1 MTRLVVLGDLNL
13 DVFVRDDRARGDKPE
28 IRSAVHARPG
38 GSAGTFAR
46 SAAAHGAAVTF
57 IGAVGK
63 DDIGDLLERSLVN
76 AHVIP
81 HLVRS
86 PLPSGVIVALQRGG
100 EHSMICSRGANDAL
114 SCDSVSLDLLADSDH
129 LHVSGY
135 ALLSA
140 AQWPAVER
148 ALGLARQYGLTVS
161 VDPPPENLI
170 KSFGVGSF
178 LERIPRGTWLF
189 PNESEGRILT
199 DEGTPEAIVDRLAQR
214 ADVGAL
220 TLGAAGSIAW
230 RGGERDAQGA
240 VSIEAATTV
249 GAGDMFAGALVAGLL
264 DSADLS
270 MAHRKAVAAACGHL
284 LAGLA
289 VRS

>member
-189 PNESEGRILT
+189 PNESEGRIVVN
-199 DEGTPEAIVDRLAQR
+199 EYSSEAVVHRLAQR
-214 ADVGAL
+214 SDVGAL

-230 RGGERDAQGA
+230 RGEQRDVRGA
-240 VSIEAATTV
+240 IPLEAETTV
-249 GAGDMFAGALVAGLL
+249 GAGDAFAGAFVAEML
-264 DSADLS
+264 DSADLPT
-270 MAHRKAVAAACGHL
+270 AHRKAVSAAHAYL
-284 LAGLA
+284 SDGLP